1 MRRKRILQSCQ
12 YLDSLRKRYA
22 KASKKERGQ
31 ILDEYVQTTQYHRKY
46 AILVLSR
53 KRTRRAK
60 PAQRPRA
67 RVYTAEDARA
77 LEKVSD
83 LFDGINAKLLRA
95 ALANELKHLYDSGF
109 LQISRACYERLKR
122 ISPATIDRLRQC
134 YGRGLPP
141 RVKRSHTKPGTLLKS
156 QIRVRTW
163 AEWNEDR
170 PGFTEMDLVAHD
182 GGDASGDF
190 AHTLD
195 FTDIKTGWT
204 ECAAARNKAQI
215 HVFAALKQVRAR
227 LPFPLLGIDS
237 DNGSEFINNELIRYA
252 DQEHLTFTRSRSG
265 HKNDGAHV
273 EQKNWSVVRR
283 FVGDLRYD
291 TPAQVALLNQL
302 YAVLHLYIN
311 FFMPVVKLK
320 EKVRHGNKVTK
331 KYDDPQ
337 TPYQRVLASPD
348 VSVKI
353 KANLRAQYASLDVV
367 QLHRQIDRLVKQLW
381 SSGRRLA

>member
-1 MRRKRILQSCQ
+1 MNPLDAK
-12 YLDSLRKRYA
+12 YLAALKKRYA

-31 ILDEYVQTTQYHRKY
+31 ILDEYTQTTNCHRKH
-46 AILVLSR
+46 AIAVLRGKRSR
-53 KRTRRAK
+53 ARPSLPRTRHNMYL
-60 PAQRPRA
+60 P
-67 RVYTAEDARA
+67 EDARA
-77 LEKVSD
+77 LEKLSH

-95 ALANELKHLYDSGF
+95 AMNNELKHLYDSGF
-109 LQISRACYERLKR
+109 LQISRACYERLQR
-122 ISPATIDRLRQC
+122 ISPATIDRLRTRL
-134 YGRGLPP
+134 GRRLPP
-141 RVKRSHTKPGTLLKS
+141 RVTRSHTKPGSLLKS

-163 AEWNEDR
+163 NEWNEDR

-252 DQEHLTFTRSRSG
+252 DQEQLTFTRSRSG

-291 TPAQVALLNQL
+291 TPVQVALLNQL
-302 YAVLHLYIN
+302 YEVLHLYIN
-311 FFMPVVKLK
+311 FFLPVVKLK
-320 EKVRHGNKVTK
+320 EKVRHGSKVTK

-348 VSVKI
+348 VSAKL
-353 KANLRAQYASLDVV
+353 KAKLRAQYVSLDVV
-367 QLHRQIDRLVKQLW
+367 QLHQQIEQLVQRLW
-381 SSGRRLA
+381 ASGRRLA

>member
-1 MRRKRILQSCQ
+1 MNPLDAK
-12 YLDSLRKRYA
+12 YLAALKKRYA

-31 ILDEYVQTTQYHRKY
+31 ILDEYTQTTNCHRKH
-46 AILVLSR
+46 AIAVLRGKRGRARSLLA
-53 KRTRRAK
+53 RTRH
-60 PAQRPRA
+60 
-67 RVYTAEDARA
+67 RVYLPEDARA
-77 LEKVSD
+77 LEKLSQ
-83 LFDGINAKLLRA
+83 LFDVINAKLLRA
-95 ALANELKHLYDSGF
+95 AMNNELKHLYGSGF

-122 ISPATIDRLRQC
+122 ISPATIDRLRNRS
-134 YGRGLPP
+134 GRGLPP
-141 RVKRSHTKPGTLLKS
+141 RVTRSHTKPGSLLKS

-163 AEWNEDR
+163 NEWNEDR

-252 DQEHLTFTRSRSG
+252 DQEQLTFTRSRSG

-302 YAVLHLYIN
+302 YGVLHLYIN

-320 EKVRHGNKVTK
+320 EKVRHGSKVTK

-348 VSVKI
+348 VSAKL
-353 KANLRAQYASLDVV
+353 KAKLRAQYASLDVV
-367 QLHRQIDRLVKQLW
+367 QLHQQIEQLVQRLW
-381 SSGRRLA
+381 ASGRRLA